1 MMNPRHG
8 QSLEVYDQ
16 CNMKPTL
23 VATLCLHSRLRRM
36 VEHRLGVGRTVL
48 VIDSAMNSVRL
59 DSMPRPIL
67 QGQFWPN
74 RTLKCAKTYVTRWT
88 RQLEKGHFSL
98 CPGTSI
104 NSQKKIPDI
113 LVFHLIRFEI
123 FPQRFSYRKYPTHM
137 FIQDH
142 AVIRPLEYRVQGAV
156 KDYNTITL
164 SESSPAAQLLS
175 VCCNYEKV
183 LAAEH

>member
-1 MMNPRHG
+1 MVDQGNMN
-8 QSLEVYDQ
+8 
-16 CNMKPTL
+16 PTL

-74 RTLKCAKTYVTRWT
+74 RTLKCAKTYVTRWA

-98 CPGTSI
+98 CPGTLLLHCKPTYMYIVKPNDFKQQHFTFSAKKCI
-104 NSQKKIPDI
+104 AKKSPFFRHVSMQKSMQI
-113 LVFHLIRFEI
+113 
-123 FPQRFSYRKYPTHM
+123 
-137 FIQDH
+137 
-142 AVIRPLEYRVQGAV
+142 
-156 KDYNTITL
+156 
-164 SESSPAAQLLS
+164 
-175 VCCNYEKV
+175 
-183 LAAEH
+183 